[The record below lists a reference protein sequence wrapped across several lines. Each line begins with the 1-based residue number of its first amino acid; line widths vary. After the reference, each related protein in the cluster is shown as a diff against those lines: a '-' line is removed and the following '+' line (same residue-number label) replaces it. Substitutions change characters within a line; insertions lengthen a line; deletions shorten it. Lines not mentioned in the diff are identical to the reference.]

1 MSNNLT
7 IVLEDHSQLSEMCG
21 VNDENLKT
29 IEKLIGS
36 SVYSRGNE
44 IHLDEEDTE
53 KQILFKKII
62 RKIKEYQSAGRE
74 INPEVIQAAVESIM
88 NDKEHERV
96 LMDKKCVLL
105 PGGTRIYPR
114 TSRQASYLENIEKK
128 EIVFGIGPAGTGKT
142 YLAVA
147 SALREVLTK
156 KKKKLII
163 TRPVVEAGESLG
175 FLPGDLTQKLNP
187 YLKPIYDAM
196 DSFLTYETISRMEEN
211 RMIEI
216 SPLAYMRGRSLSD
229 SFIILDEAQ
238 NTTRTQ
244 MKMFLTRIGEGSQAV
259 ITGDITQIDLP
270 SESRSG
276 LIHAADILKNISG
289 ISFDFFDTR
298 DVVRKKIVKHIIQ
311 AYERDN
317 TNKEKNN

>member
-7 IVLEDHSQLSEMCG
+7 IVLSDQDLLAVMCG
-21 VNDENLKT
+21 ANDENLKT
-29 IEKLIGS
+29 IEEILQTRVFSI
-36 SVYSRGNE
+36 GNE
-44 IHLDEEDTE
+44 IHLDDRDAS
-53 KQILFKKII
+53 KQVLFQKII
-62 RKIKEYQSAGRE
+62 AKLRDYSGSGRD
-74 INPEVIQAAVESIM
+74 INPEIVRTVTDSIM
-88 NDKEHERV
+88 NDQDHERDLLDRKSV
-96 LMDKKCVLL
+96 IL
-105 PGGTRIYPR
+105 PGGSRVYPR
-114 TSRQASYLENIEKK
+114 SARQAAYLDNIENS

-147 SALREVLTK
+147 AALREVLSKTK
-156 KKKKLII
+156 RKLII

-187 YLKPIYDAM
+187 YLRPIYDAM
-196 DSFLTYETISRMEEN
+196 DHLLSYEIINRMEEN

-238 NTTRTQ
+238 NTTVAQ

-259 ITGDITQIDLP
+259 VTGDITQIDLP
-270 SESRSG
+270 DKKKSG
-276 LIHAADILKNISG
+276 LIHASEILKKIDG
-289 ISFDFFDTR
+289 ISFSYFDTR

-311 AYERDN
+311 AYERDSEQ
-317 TNKEKNN
+317 KEKNH